1 MFVILLRF
9 TGDKSRAPALMQGHK
24 DWIEKGFADGAFLL
38 TGSLPQG
45 AGGAIFAKG
54 DDMEAITARV
64 GADPFVAEQLVTPEI
79 IAVAPGRTLP
89 AFEALLAA

>member
-24 DWIEKGFADGAFLL
+24 DWIEKGFAEAAFLL
-38 TGSLPQG
+38 TGSLPEG
-45 AGGAIFAKG
+45 AGGAILAKG
-54 DDMEAITARV
+54 DDMAAIVARV
-64 GADPFVAEQLVTPEI
+64 AADPFVAEHLVTPEI
-79 IAVAPGRTLP
+79 IAIAPGRALP